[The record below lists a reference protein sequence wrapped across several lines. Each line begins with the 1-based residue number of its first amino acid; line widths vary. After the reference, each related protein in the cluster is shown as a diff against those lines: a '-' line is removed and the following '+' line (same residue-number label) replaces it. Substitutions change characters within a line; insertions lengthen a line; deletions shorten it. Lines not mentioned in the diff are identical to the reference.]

1 MGGVL
6 VVGGGGELGGLDSP
20 AGGRRGMAS
29 GAMGGKAWAQE
40 EDDGERGS
48 GEVWLCSFSPC
59 EWRRQEEN
67 EGRELGIERWDRSG

>member
-1 MGGVL
+1 MAAPVVL
-6 VVGGGGELGGLDSP
+6 QRLGAGLNSSLCV
-20 AGGRRGMAS
+20 AAE
-29 GAMGGKAWAQE
+29 E

-48 GEVWLCSFSPC
+48 GKSWLCSFSPC